1 MASNIVSFVM
11 CISIKYFTKK
21 NLTIKFYFELKYRIK
36 KTVNILFFFFRFIF
50 LFFKFHVFTNI
61 KAVIV
66 GLSLDEFQI
75 KVNELFREIEFG
87 NNRLFINDLI
97 TQNNLRVVP
106 KGIKAHNFVQLFLYH
121 L

>member
-1 MASNIVSFVM
+1 M
-11 CISIKYFTKK
+11 
-21 NLTIKFYFELKYRIK
+21 
-36 KTVNILFFFFRFIF
+36 
-50 LFFKFHVFTNI
+50 FKLNSYVYTNI

-66 GLSLDEFQI
+66 ALSLDEFQI

-106 KGIKAHNFVQLFLYH
+106 KGVKSHKFVQNICYKNNMLLYDH
-121 L
+121 

>member
-1 MASNIVSFVM
+1 M
-11 CISIKYFTKK
+11 
-21 NLTIKFYFELKYRIK
+21 
-36 KTVNILFFFFRFIF
+36 
-50 LFFKFHVFTNI
+50 FKLNSYVYTNI

-66 GLSLDEFQI
+66 ALSLDEFQI

-106 KGIKAHNFVQLFLYH
+106 KGIKTHNFVQLFLITYKY
-121 L
+121 LLKCLEKLINKIFALKTICYFMFI